1 MSIPNV
7 KTYTIHHPD
16 TGERATVAALLP
28 KGSDVRSYLQD
39 AAKRFDWKAWAD
51 QKASVN
57 KVRVGQQKQVKK
69 K

>member
-7 KTYTIHHPD
+7 KSYFIVHPE
-16 TGERATVAALLP
+16 TGERATVAAMLP
-28 KGSDVRSYLQD
+28 KGADVRSYLQD
-39 AAKRFDWKAWAD
+39 AAKRFDWKAWSD